1 MNLNV
6 TVITLLGSDLF
17 RVLFV
22 NKKNKDSDFDEI
34 QTEKAKHERAKVW
47 FLNMRRKVRNNTH
60 TENKQ

>member
-34 QTEKAKHERAKVW
+34 QTEKAKHERAKV
-47 FLNMRRKVRNNTH
+47 
-60 TENKQ
+60 